1 MEEYEN
7 YISVALLLL
16 LAILQPHRWKFF
28 ITVSFVIFYF
38 FGITTD
44 LGFSSHMYL
53 STVVL
58 LRLIPR
64 LLKNITIIRYL
75 GRPLYS

>member
-28 ITVSFVIFYF
+28 NFCTNHIA
-38 FGITTD
+38 
-44 LGFSSHMYL
+44 
-53 STVVL
+53 
-58 LRLIPR
+58 
-64 LLKNITIIRYL
+64 
-75 GRPLYS
+75 